1 MSDDM
6 TIQSF
11 SNENVGQ
18 DPGYKYD
25 PMDPLPGQKYVEYSK
40 DGNDGE
46 SQVKGISCGLD
57 IQKKGKYMYLSKV
70 EHPAPSHNLHVGDR
84 VIALNGKK
92 IEKYKS
98 TSDMIK
104 KMTNNNVVRLVVD
117 PTMLAK

>member
-1 MSDDM
+1 MLVLVHVLDTHLM
-6 TIQSF
+6 LVFWIIY
-11 SNENVGQ
+11 NLI
-18 DPGYKYD
+18 K
-25 PMDPLPGQKYVEYSK
+25 
-40 DGNDGE
+40 GE

>member
-1 MSDDM
+1 MLVLVHVLDTHLM
-6 TIQSF
+6 IVF
-11 SNENVGQ
+11 WIIYNLI
-18 DPGYKYD
+18 K
-25 PMDPLPGQKYVEYSK
+25 
-40 DGNDGE
+40 GE

-98 TSDMIK
+98 TSDMVK

-117 PTMLAK
+117 PTMLTK

>member
-1 MSDDM
+1 M
-6 TIQSF
+6 
-11 SNENVGQ
+11 
-18 DPGYKYD
+18 
-25 PMDPLPGQKYVEYSK
+25 
-40 DGNDGE
+40 
-46 SQVKGISCGLD
+46 KGISCGLD

>member
-1 MSDDM
+1 MLVLVHVLHTHLM
-6 TIQSF
+6 LVFWIIY
-11 SNENVGQ
+11 NVI
-18 DPGYKYD
+18 K
-25 PMDPLPGQKYVEYSK
+25 
-40 DGNDGE
+40 GE

-98 TSDMIK
+98 TSDMVK

-117 PTMLAK
+117 PTMLTK

>member
-1 MSDDM
+1 M
-6 TIQSF
+6 IVF
-11 SNENVGQ
+11 WIIYNLI
-18 DPGYKYD
+18 K
-25 PMDPLPGQKYVEYSK
+25 
-40 DGNDGE
+40 GE

-98 TSDMIK
+98 TSDMVK

-117 PTMLAK
+117 PTMLTK